1 MKEKRLKILSYLLA
15 LGAVFLAFAVFRI
28 SFFKKEVYLFNIVFG
43 HFKRNRSSVRT
54 ISYIG
59 KRKHTFDKPL
69 DVYIVG
75 VAAQHVAE
83 GYGDMLAQG
92 KLLCGGDMG
101 A

>member
-1 MKEKRLKILSYLLA
+1 MGLVHVEAYADDGTGDVGA
-15 LGAVFLAFAVFRI
+15 LDVVLDEYAGNLMVAPVDV
-28 SFFKKEVYLFNIVFG
+28 VG
-43 HFKRNRSSVRT
+43 
-54 ISYIG
+54 
-59 KRKHTFDKPL
+59 PL